1 MATKIVCVYCG
12 GEYEDNL
19 TKCPYCDSTNI
30 KGAEA
35 AYMEQ
40 LEEVRSDLEDLT
52 EVPVQET
59 KVAARRLAK
68 SLIVVL
74 AFILFFGLVCAGVIY
89 WMQHRHD
96 RDVRK
101 DYLWQA
107 QNYPVMQEMYDAG
120 KYDELAVFMEQAVA
134 EDRPV
139 WEWGHCTFVSYYK
152 QIRQL
157 KEDYKIE
164 NLREIYS
171 QGYCGSVFYDALR
184 VQGMEFEENLT
195 EEDKE
200 ILEAY
205 AETVKEEFRNRWEM
219 SDEEYESFYQKLRD
233 QKGYIAMSDCDEY
246 IEKWYKGE

>member
-1 MATKIVCVYCG
+1 MAAKIVCVYCG

-19 TKCPYCDSTNI
+19 PKCPYCDSTNI

-59 KVAARRLAK
+59 KAALKKQVRFFIKIFAIVLI
-68 SLIVVL
+68 LIVVL
-74 AFILFFGLVCAGVIY
+74 SGVIY
-89 WMQHRHD
+89 WMSHRYD
-96 RDVRK
+96 RDVKK

-107 QNYPVMQEMYDAG
+107 ESYPMMQELYDAG
-120 KYDELAVFMEQAVA
+120 KYDELAVFVDQAVE

-139 WEWGHCTFVSYYK
+139 WEWKHSTFVSYYK

-171 QGYCGSVFYDALR
+171 QGYCEIVFYDALR

-195 EEDKE
+195 DKDKE
-200 ILEAY
+200 ILESY
-205 AETVKEEFRNRWEM
+205 AGTVKEEFQSRWEM
-219 SDEEYESFYQKLRD
+219 SDEEYESFYQKLKN
-233 QKGYIAMSDCDEY
+233 QNGYIEMSDCDEY